1 MKYTETEADKILD
14 KLIASTHSPRG
25 RYSAAES
32 YKLLEKRLPRKIK
45 RILPLH
51 IWRTVISVA
60 AILLISLIGW
70 CTYEYLVPLR
80 MQTINT
86 LATCKEIVLPD
97 GSQIILNHFSSLTY
111 PKRFKGGNREVI
123 LNGEGFFNITKD
135 TKHPFIVTAEMVKVQ
150 VLGTKFNID
159 AYSNNPEVKTTLVEG
174 SVMVSIESINDQIIL
189 QPNESAIYNKENK
202 TLELATSNETIAD
215 LAWQNS
221 SFIFDKQTLQ
231 EIARKLSNSFGVMI
245 EIDDNHL
252 ANYRLTAK
260 FNNNESLEEILTL
273 LQTGRDFTFKKMN
286 NQKII
291 ISRN

>member
-1 MKYTETEADKILD
+1 
-14 KLIASTHSPRG
+14 
-25 RYSAAES
+25 
-32 YKLLEKRLPRKIK
+32 
-45 RILPLH
+45 
-51 IWRTVISVA
+51 
-60 AILLISLIGW
+60 
-70 CTYEYLVPLR
+70 
-80 MQTINT
+80 
-86 LATCKEIVLPD
+86 
-97 GSQIILNHFSSLTY
+97 
-111 PKRFKGGNREVI
+111 
-123 LNGEGFFNITKD
+123 
-135 TKHPFIVTAEMVKVQ
+135 
-150 VLGTKFNID
+150 
-159 AYSNNPEVKTTLVEG
+159 
-174 SVMVSIESINDQIIL
+174 MVSIESINDQIIL